1 MGLYNDDI
9 GVAVDNSEYR
19 YVKSNFER
27 LQEGLQEKKDV
38 GAIITLL
45 ANTMESLE
53 TAAEK
58 YPILLKK
65 DKDFK
70 KMWSDSVNIGKRI
83 EKDAKKDSTT
93 KEQLDA
99 YGSKITRFL
108 KAA

>member
-9 GVAVDNSEYR
+9 GVAIDNSEYR
-19 YVKSNFER
+19 YAKSNFER

-38 GAIITLL
+38 GAIVTLL

-58 YPILLKK
+58 YPILMKK
-65 DKDFK
+65 DKAFK
-70 KMWSDSVNIGKRI
+70 KMWSDSVSLGKRL
-83 EKDAKKDSTT
+83 EKDAKKDGNT
-93 KEQLDA
+93 KEQLEA
-99 YGSKITRFL
+99 YGSKITQFL